1 MSGVQI
7 PATPTDHSKR
17 IYETCTVFSTDWGIV
32 LTRVVAIN
40 GSAKMEKG
48 NTALVLAPFLDGVR
62 EAGGSVEL
70 FYAKRLNIKPCTGE
84 FYCWNEKPGECYID
98 DDMQVLYPKLR
109 EADILVLATPV
120 YIPLPGEMQ
129 NLINRL
135 CPLVEP
141 ILEFRDG
148 RTRARFHDEVN
159 IRKIVLVS
167 TCGWWEI
174 GNFGTVLRIAE
185 ELAKDVSVEF
195 AGAILRPH
203 AYLMVENKEKA
214 KKVTEALSQAGSQ
227 LVKKG
232 RMSKSLLE
240 VISQPLISE
249 EEYRHR
255 LNDDYKKAK
264 SKEKD

>member
-7 PATPTDHSKR
+7 PATATCHSKR
-17 IYETCTVFSTDWGIV
+17 IYETCNAFSADWGMV

-70 FYAKRLNIKPCTGE
+70 FYAKRLNVKPCTGE

-109 EADILVLATPV
+109 ETDILVLATPV

-141 ILEFRDG
+141 ILQFQDG
-148 RTRARFHDEVN
+148 RTRARFHDEVS

-167 TCGWWEI
+167 TCGWWEM

-185 ELAKDVSVEF
+185 ELAKDASVEF
-195 AGAILRPH
+195 AGAVLRPH
-203 AYLMVENKEKA
+203 AYLMVKNKEKA
-214 KKVTEALSQAGSQ
+214 KKVTEALRQAGSQ

-232 RMSKSLLE
+232 RMSKSLLK
-240 VISQPLISE
+240 VISQPLVSE
-249 EEYRHR
+249 EEYRR
-255 LNDDYKKAK
+255 SLNEGYEKLK
-264 SKEKD
+264 SGEKD